1 MALTGWLTWATIQVN
16 DPSNQ
21 EDAMTRRSHLD
32 PSAFYLPG
40 GPLGVLLI
48 HGFTGAPPE
57 MRLLGDYLHSR
68 GMTVAAPLLPGHG
81 TSVAEMNRSRWRDW
95 TGCVEQALADLRGRC
110 ELVFVGGLSMG
121 TLLTLYLAEQH
132 ADLPGAM
139 LYSPALKVA
148 ERRLALAPL
157 AKYVVSSLPK
167 GANADQDLTDPGA
180 AQHLW
185 SYEENPVAAAAEL
198 LALRRQVQRRL
209 AQVACPLLIVH
220 STRDP
225 AIHPAS
231 AQAVYDGVSTP
242 AADKTLLTLHNSGHV
257 LLVDSEWQFV
267 AGQTARFIYG
277 HLG

>member
-1 MALTGWLTWATIQVN
+1 LTSRPGWATIQKN
-16 DPSNQ
+16 DPFGK
-21 EDAMTRRSHLD
+21 EDATTRRSHLD
-32 PSAFYLPG
+32 PSSFYLPG

-57 MRLLGDYLHSR
+57 MRLLGDFLHSR

-81 TSVAEMNRSRWRDW
+81 TSVEEMNRSRWRDW
-95 TGCVEQALADLRGRC
+95 TGCVQQALADLRDRC

-148 ERRLALAPL
+148 DRRLALAPL
-157 AKYVVSSLPK
+157 AKYVVTSLPK
-167 GANADQDLTDPGA
+167 GVNADQDLTDPGA
-180 AQHLW
+180 GGHLW
-185 SYEENPVAAAAEL
+185 SYEENPIAAAAEL
-198 LALRRQVQRRL
+198 LALRRQVQRQL
-209 AQVACPLLIVH
+209 AQVTCPLLIVH

-225 AIHPAS
+225 AIHPQS

-242 AADKTLLTLHNSGHV
+242 VAHKTLLTLHNSGHV
-257 LLVDSEWQFV
+257 LLVDSEWKVV
-267 AGQTARFIYG
+267 AEQTARFIFA

>member
-1 MALTGWLTWATIQVN
+1 
-16 DPSNQ
+16 
-21 EDAMTRRSHLD
+21 MTRRPHLD
-32 PSAFYLPG
+32 PSSFDLPG

-48 HGFTGAPPE
+48 HGYTGSPPE
-57 MRLLGDYLHSR
+57 MRLLGEYLHSR
-68 GMTVAAPLLPGHG
+68 GMTVSAPLLPGHG
-81 TSVAEMNRSRWRDW
+81 TSVDDMNRSRWRDW
-95 TGCVEQALADLRGRC
+95 TRCVEQALADLRSRC

-157 AKYVVSSLPK
+157 AKYFVRSLPK
-167 GANADQDLTDPGA
+167 GANADQDLTSPTA

-185 SYEENPVAAAAEL
+185 SYEENPIAAAAEL

-209 AQVACPLLIVH
+209 QAVACPLLIVH
-220 STRDP
+220 STLDP
-225 AIHPAS
+225 AIRPDS

-242 AADKTLLTLHNSGHV
+242 AAHKMLLTLHNSGHV
-257 LLVDSEWQFV
+257 LLVDSEWEFV
-267 AGQTARFIYG
+267 AEQTARFIYAHIG
-277 HLG
+277 

>member
-1 MALTGWLTWATIQVN
+1 VN

-21 EDAMTRRSHLD
+21 EDAMARRSHLD

-57 MRLLGDYLHSR
+57 MRLLGNDLHSR

-81 TSVAEMNRSRWRDW
+81 TSVEEMNRSRWRDW
-95 TGCVEQALADLRGRC
+95 TGCAEQALADLRSRC

-121 TLLTLYLAEQH
+121 TLLTLYLAERH

-139 LYSPALKVA
+139 LYSPALKLA
-148 ERRLALAPL
+148 DRRLALAPL

-167 GANADQDLTDPGA
+167 GGNADQDLTDPGA

-198 LALRRQVQRRL
+198 LALKRAVQRRL
-209 AQVACPLLIVH
+209 ARVTCPLLIVD
-220 STRDP
+220 STRDR
-225 AIHPAS
+225 AIHPRS

-242 AADKTLLTLHNSGHV
+242 AAYKTLLTLHNCGHV
-257 LLVDSEWQFV
+257 LLVDSEWQVV
-267 AGQTARFIYG
+267 AERTARFIYA
-277 HLG
+277 HLD

>member
-1 MALTGWLTWATIQVN
+1 L
-16 DPSNQ
+16 DK
-21 EDAMTRRSHLD
+21 EDAMARRSHLD
-32 PSAFYLPG
+32 PSSFYLPG

-48 HGFTGAPPE
+48 HGFTGAPTE
-57 MRLLGDYLHSR
+57 MRLLGEDLHSR
-68 GMTVAAPLLPGHG
+68 GMTVSAPLLPGHG
-81 TSVAEMNRSRWRDW
+81 TTAAEMNRSRWRDW
-95 TGCVEQALADLRGRC
+95 AGCVEQALVELRSRC
-110 ELVFVGGLSMG
+110 APVFVGGLSMG

-148 ERRLALAPL
+148 DRKLALAPL
-157 AKYVVSSLPK
+157 AKYLVASQPK
-167 GANADQDLTDPGA
+167 GVNADQDLTDPSA

-198 LALRRQVQRRL
+198 LALRRHVQRRL
-209 AQVACPLLIVH
+209 ALVACPLLIVH

-225 AIHPAS
+225 AIHPDS
-231 AQAVYDGVSTP
+231 AQAVYDGVSAP

>member
-1 MALTGWLTWATIQVN
+1 
-16 DPSNQ
+16 
-21 EDAMTRRSHLD
+21 MTRRSHLD
-32 PSAFYLPG
+32 PGAFDLPG
-40 GPLGVLLI
+40 GPLGVLLL
-48 HGFTGAPPE
+48 HGYTGSPPE
-57 MRLLGDYLHSR
+57 MRLLGEYLHSR
-68 GMTVAAPLLPGHG
+68 GMTVLAPLLPGHG
-81 TSVAEMNRSRWRDW
+81 TTVDDMNRSRWRDW
-95 TGCVEQALADLRGRC
+95 TGCAQQALAELRRRC
-110 ELVFVGGLSMG
+110 PLVFVGGLSMG

-157 AKYVVSSLPK
+157 AKHFVRSLPK
-167 GANADQDLTDPGA
+167 GANADQDLTDPSA

-220 STRDP
+220 STHDP
-225 AIHPAS
+225 AIRPDS

-242 AADKTLLTLHNSGHV
+242 AAHKTLLTLHNSGHV
-257 LLVDSEWQFV
+257 LLVDSEWEYV
-267 AGQTARFIYG
+267 AEQTARFIYRWLPSPSV
-277 HLG
+277 HRC